1 MAAERRHSARRLL
14 ILRSKTFLSDRLPRR
29 PHFSHPVS
37 RSLRALSIERRP
49 IKQVGAGRGQTGRFP
64 NVSASGVLTVKDGLK
79 RRVSA
84 ETQEQMSQTDVIS
97 EDLAED
103 WGKPLDP
110 PPPKG

>member
-1 MAAERRHSARRLL
+1 
-14 ILRSKTFLSDRLPRR
+14 
-29 PHFSHPVS
+29 
-37 RSLRALSIERRP
+37 
-49 IKQVGAGRGQTGRFP
+49 
-64 NVSASGVLTVKDGLK
+64 LTVKDGLK